1 MTIYNEENIREAIR
15 NEVDSIV
22 IENETIGNA
31 FLVAGRVQNGQLPAI
46 VLERIKKDGICRIS
60 VGEGLVIPVTK
71 GLAETASRLL
81 EVFDDKCIEID
92 VEEVA
97 GRRFNIYYGR

>member
-22 IENETIGNA
+22 IEDETIGRA
-31 FLVAGRVQNGQLPAI
+31 FLVAGRVQNGLLPAI
-46 VLERIKKDGICRIS
+46 VLERIKKDGTCRVS
-60 VGEGLVIPVTK
+60 VGEGIVIPVTR
-71 GLAETASRLL
+71 GLAETALRLL
-81 EVFDDKCIEID
+81 EAFDDRNIEID

-97 GRRFNIYYGR
+97 GRKFNIYYGS

>member
-22 IENETIGNA
+22 IENETIENA

-60 VGEGLVIPVTK
+60 VVKVWSYLSQKNWLKRHHDYWRHLMIN
-71 GLAETASRLL
+71 AS
-81 EVFDDKCIEID
+81 KSM
-92 VEEVA
+92 
-97 GRRFNIYYGR
+97 

>member
-81 EVFDDKCIEID
+81 EHLMINVSKSM
-92 VEEVA
+92 
-97 GRRFNIYYGR
+97 